1 MRSRCILLALAACAD
16 PAAPIEPPPNVATGS
31 LDAWQQAPALPTAR
45 ANHCTAAIGDYVLVI
60 GGNFKQGE
68 SFAKTDEIHAAK
80 ITADGTFGAWQLAG
94 RTPSPVTECSAT
106 SDGRTLYILDG
117 LYDNEADERQVF
129 AAELD
134 DTGTLAPLA
143 AMTTL
148 PQIAISSEASV
159 HGGDLVM
166 MDTVLPQDGD
176 QTVTLR
182 MPLAG
187 GAWIT
192 DDWGIGFRAQ
202 AQHAFAKDFAY
213 TIGGYKGEA
222 GNPVSAEVFVATLGT
237 AGARPTTA
245 LPVPTAFGEAI
256 AVDDF
261 VFVVGGRDQVFGAPA
276 KTTVLAAPIQ
286 TDGSLGTWTTLP
298 PLPIAR
304 TNHELALV
312 GDFLVI
318 SGGAGAMGG
327 DTNVLA
333 TRVRFPAVD

>member
-1 MRSRCILLALAACAD
+1 MRTRCLVFLAACAD
-16 PAAPIEPPPNVATGS
+16 PSPVAPPPNVATGS
-31 LDAWQQAPALPTAR
+31 LDPWQQVPALPTAR

-68 SFAKTDEIHAAK
+68 SFVKTDEIHAAK
-80 ITADGTFGAWQLAG
+80 LAGDGTFGSWQLAG

-106 SDGRTLYILDG
+106 SDGRTLYLLDG
-117 LYDNEADERQVF
+117 LFDDETDARGVF

-134 DTGTLAPLA
+134 ETGILAPFV

-159 HGGDLVM
+159 HRADLVM
-166 MDTVLPQDGD
+166 MDTVLPADGD

-202 AQHAFAKDFAY
+202 AQYAFAGDFGY
-213 TIGGYKGEA
+213 TIGGYKGDP
-222 GNPVSAEVFVATLGT
+222 GNPVSDEVFVATLGT
-237 AGARPTTA
+237 ASARPTTK
-245 LPVPTAFGEAI
+245 LPVPFAFGEAI

-261 VFVVGGRDQVFGAPA
+261 VFVIGGRDQVFGAPA
-276 KTTVLAAPIQ
+276 TTVLAAPIHA
-286 TDGSLGTWTTLP
+286 DGSLGAWISLA

-318 SGGAGAMGG
+318 SGGAGGMGG

-333 TRVRFPAVD
+333 TRVRFPVVF